1 MLLRPRMGAVVL
13 QPPLLKVIPTLISTR
28 PDRLVAHPWT
38 TTVNQGCPAA
48 RIGTYFFIGMI
59 RYDCLSN
66 SGLPVFRLIIPSR
79 RPHGELRRAQN
90 ALW

>member
-48 RIGTYFFIGMI
+48 RIGTYFFH
-59 RYDCLSN
+59 RHDQVRLS
-66 SGLPVFRLIIPSR
+66 
-79 RPHGELRRAQN
+79 QQ
-90 ALW
+90 LWIASFPLNYRQSETTR